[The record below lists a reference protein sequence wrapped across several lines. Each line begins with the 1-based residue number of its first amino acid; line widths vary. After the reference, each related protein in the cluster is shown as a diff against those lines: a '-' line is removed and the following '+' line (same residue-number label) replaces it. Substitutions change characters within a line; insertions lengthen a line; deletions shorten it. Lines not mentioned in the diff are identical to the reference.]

1 MLQELT
7 TFKCNKK
14 LDNLNTKIL
23 GQKYIYFKEIDST
36 QKEIWRQ
43 VENKTIVNGTLIRAE
58 IQTAGVGTFGRK
70 WYTNANNIA
79 FSFYLN
85 LNCAVEK
92 LDGLTIKIAETIAEI
107 FMEEYNK
114 KIEIK
119 KPNDLYI
126 KGKKLGG
133 ILTETKVK
141 GNIAKYLIIGIGM
154 NNSQIV
160 FNDEIKEIAT
170 SVKKEFGFEINVE
183 KFISCFCNKIEK
195 IIFER
200 IEDIE

>member
-7 TFKCNKK
+7 AFKCNKK

-141 GNIAKYLIIGIGM
+141 GKIAKYLIIGIGM